1 MLRHADHFADPGF
14 LAIAI
19 ASPNPGFR
27 VWDARRSLWVDGAAN
42 PAGPCTR
49 ALRDALVFV
58 GESLSNVTGGFYPAC
73 CHAVDRHADARL
85 GIVYEMQALAGNALP
100 MRLQA
105 ASDHRTGGSGL
116 ALGPATLRAGACGAD
131 TPGSSECIATV
142 GASVPGLVGIS
153 VVQVESLACRCPLDA
168 LDAGGGTGALPQSR
182 AAAGSAGGCARAW
195 CRVQVLVNDADV
207 DADGGGADGGA
218 GEDGEEEWGEQAGR
232 EDGHI
237 LRVKR
242 PLCSQPQCARCWCRR
257 DRGRH
262 VACDAGGNADD
273 ALHACGVR
281 LAQWA
286 QDLVGRL
293 VFDVESKALVLQS
306 DS

>member
-262 VACDAGGNADD
+262 VACDAGGNADE

>member
-1 MLRHADHFADPGF
+1 MLRHADHVADPGF

-19 ASPNPGFR
+19 ASPDPGFR

-85 GIVYEMQALAGNALP
+85 GIVYEMQALGGNALP

-105 ASDHRTGGSGL
+105 ASDDGEGGPGL
-116 ALGPATLRAGACGAD
+116 ALGPATLRAGACGAEA
-131 TPGSSECIATV
+131 PGSGECIATV
-142 GASVPGLVGIS
+142 GASVPGLAGMS
-153 VVQVESLACRCPLDA
+153 VVRVESLACRCPLDA
-168 LDAGGGTGALPQSR
+168 RDAGGGAGASPQSR
-182 AAAGSAGGCARAW
+182 AAAGSAGGCAGAW

-207 DADGGGADGGA
+207 DAGEGGADGGQ
-218 GEDGEEEWGEQAGR
+218 GKEGEEEGGEQTGR
-232 EDGHI
+232 EDGHS
-237 LRVKR
+237 LQVKR

-257 DRGRH
+257 DRGRQ
-262 VACDAGGNADD
+262 VACDAGGKAD